1 MEMENKTEVE
11 NEFRKKIS
19 LKKLKF
25 TSLELENNYSMYKR
39 HDKYVPKWTRMLIIS
54 LIVIVLARR
63 LEILLLEIYISEYNA
78 TDGTINSE
86 IYNISV
92 LIIGIACEIV
102 VFFWKKLHIIRGLM
116 LLVSI
121 FISVAYSSHTDFMR
135 LSVMDN

>member
-1 MEMENKTEVE
+1 MENKTEVE